1 MIANLELLHSSSSQ
15 TWDVFWFNALILL
28 EDFFLISYRIVPNL
42 ESNSREKVA
51 QIGIFV

>member
-15 TWDVFWFNALILL
+15 TRMYFGSMPSFCCKI
-28 EDFFLISYRIVPNL
+28 FFLISYRIVPNL
-42 ESNSREKVA
+42 ESNSKEKVA